1 MRWGDRA
8 RRLVTTISVVGLLA
22 IAPPATAQQ
31 GEWRIGGRLLSIN
44 TDAATEDVAESGSE
58 ITFDASWS
66 LDLNATYMV
75 GTNWGIEWM
84 LTTAPYD
91 LEASGGEVAGLDV
104 GETWVAQST
113 FTLAYHIPLWGKW
126 KPYVGGGFG
135 LGYLHSATTTDAAE
149 ALDIHDIRSDLLA
162 GVVGQVGVTYRA
174 GRSWMLNFDVKY
186 NGASGDV
193 DLEDTAGDTVY
204 TLKTDLDTWLVGIGA
219 AYRFP

>member
-1 MRWGDRA
+1 MPRA
-8 RRLVTTISVVGLLA
+8 RLVRTIVIALAVVGTLGVTSS
-22 IAPPATAQQ
+22 ATAQQ
-31 GEWRIGGRLLSIN
+31 GEWRIGGRLLSIS
-44 TDAATEDVAESGSE
+44 TGAATEEVADSGSE
-58 ITFDASWS
+58 IAFDSSWS
-66 LDLNATYMV
+66 LDFDATYMV

-91 LEASGGEVAGLDV
+91 VEASGGDVRGLDI
-104 GETWVAQST
+104 GETWIAQST
-113 FTLAYHIPLWGKW
+113 FTLNYHIPLWGKW

-135 LGYLHSATTTDAAE
+135 LGYLHSTTTTGAAE

-162 GVVGQVGVTYRA
+162 GAVGQVGVTYRA

-193 DLEDTAGDTVY
+193 KVEDAAGDTVF
-204 TLKTDLDTWLVGIGA
+204 TLKTDLDSWLVGLGA